1 MSAGEL
7 YKAARSAHRKGDAA
21 GAVALFKKAAS
32 KGSAKA
38 WRQLGTLYGR
48 EGKNGAAIKAWKKYL
63 KLRPGASDAETI
75 RNAIIRYGG
84 TP

>member
-1 MSAGEL
+1 MSAL
-7 YKAARSAHRKGDAA
+7 LSNQAARKAHRKGSSSEAIS
-21 GAVALFKKAAS
+21 LYKQAAS

-38 WRQLGTLYGR
+38 WRQLGTLYGGQ
-48 EGKNGAAIKAWKKYL
+48 GKTGNAIKAWKKYL
-63 KLRPGASDAETI
+63 KLRPGAADAETI